1 MGNARRDKQVRLSHI
16 FIHLAVLFLLKTNAN
31 IKLVGNAHKMLQL
44 LFTNSISEVMMRLIK
59 RHPNIPLRKN
69 NNLSNHIYCFPF
81 LIVNKRGCMQS
92 IAVEKKT
99 LCNGSIGCL
108 FEYGRGTNLVRSHE
122 YWFIILTY
130 FFQELY

>member
-59 RHPNIPLRKN
+59 RHPNIPFIEKSKLTN
-69 NNLSNHIYCFPF
+69 SAYCFPF
-81 LIVNKRGCMQS
+81 FNCK
-92 IAVEKKT
+92 
-99 LCNGSIGCL
+99 
-108 FEYGRGTNLVRSHE
+108 
-122 YWFIILTY
+122 
-130 FFQELY
+130 